1 MQIPSRAELERF
13 FGEDRAEEVQFLET
27 VAAWPSLR
35 MLEYLY
41 ANEPATTGDVA
52 RGINMDMRDVRDRL
66 EALERQGLLTRDG
79 DGWRT
84 RADRIEVTIQRG
96 EPRLE
101 VSHVTGAPSGT
112 PEEPPGGIVARLRR
126 VLDPR
131 R

>member
-79 DGWRT
+79 NGWRT
-84 RADRIEVTIQRG
+84 RTDRIEVTIQRG
-96 EPRLE
+96 ETRLE
-101 VSHVTGAPSGT
+101 VSHMTGTPSGP
-112 PEEPPGGIVARLRR
+112 PEEPPEGIVARLRR